1 MQFLPSYRHIVS
13 KKLKHTY
20 LTFDDKGDLV
30 IKSPKV
36 SQAYIEKLL
45 IKKASWIK
53 NSKEKIAKRK
63 STLLTFSEGDR
74 LYYKGEAFPLL
85 YKTHKAKRVKL
96 TFEENVFTMYYGT
109 YDEKLFQKHINSF
122 YKKEAEN
129 NILPMVVK
137 WSKIMGL
144 KYSKV
149 SFRKTKRQWGSCSS
163 QNALSFNTMMLKL
176 PQSVMEYVVIHEL
189 AHIKHKHHQKT
200 FWSLVA
206 NYVPDYKEKIVT
218 LKEYSTN

>member
-1 MQFLPSYRHIVS
+1 MQILPSYRHIVS

-20 LTFDDKGDLV
+20 LTFDDMGNLV

-45 IKKASWIK
+45 INKALWIQK
-53 NSKEKIAKRK
+53 SREKIAKKK
-63 STLLTFSEGDR
+63 STQLTFSKADR
-74 LYYKGEAFPLL
+74 LYYKGDSYPLHYET
-85 YKTHKAKRVKL
+85 YKSKRVKL
-96 TFEENVFTMYYGT
+96 LFEDDLFTLYYST
-109 YDEKLFQKHINSF
+109 YDEESFKKQINKF
-122 YKKEAEN
+122 YKKESEN
-129 NILPMVVK
+129 HILPIVMK

-144 KYSKV
+144 NYSKV

-163 QNALSFNTMMLKL
+163 KNALSFNTMMLKL
-176 PQSVMEYVVIHEL
+176 PQDVMEYIVIHEL
-189 AHIKHKHHQKT
+189 AHIKYKHHQKT

-206 NYVPDYKEKIVT
+206 KYMPDYKEKVAT